1 MRTIATTLSLLL
13 IGVAPAMAQQDHPH
27 TAERESAMGMMGMQ
41 HCMAMMGGTAMAP
54 MLLLE
59 MQDSLELTD
68 AQVRRLEALR
78 DRAQTEAMPHMHQA
92 MMAQRAAAE
101 TLDAD
106 DPDLDAYEARLREA
120 MNHMVLAHMAMARIG
135 LESRQLLTPEQ
146 RTAAAALAR
155 RMHDGMAHG
164 AAAGGGMMP
173 CMMMG
178 AHGHDGTSGMPDA
191 HGRPDRH

>member
-1 MRTIATTLSLLL
+1 MRTVAATLSLLL
-13 IGVAPAMAQQDHPH
+13 VGVAPVHAQQEHPH
-27 TAERESAMGMMGMQ
+27 AAQRRPAMGMMGMQ
-41 HCMAMMGGTAMAP
+41 HCMAIMGGTAMAP
-54 MLLLE
+54 MLLLD

-68 AQVRRLEALR
+68 TQVQRLEALR
-78 DRAQTEAMPHMHQA
+78 DRARMEAMPHMHQA

-120 MNHMVLAHMAMARIG
+120 MNHMVLAHTAMARIG
-135 LESRQLLTPEQ
+135 LESRRVLTPEQ